1 MLLFL
6 LLIINSCILIPSVI
20 AQIFNPIAKLLIP
33 IGIPGKEA
41 KAEIEIHFVIV
52 EAKNKKLF
60 SII

>member
-1 MLLFL
+1 M
-6 LLIINSCILIPSVI
+6 IPSVI
-20 AQIFNPIAKLLIP
+20 AQVFNPIAKLLIP